1 MPINYIESL
10 DEHLKK
16 RIAELSLQIKGQ
28 GNPKAKVPP
37 MPKLLM
43 AALKNEWETT
53 LLTSIWVTN
62 ENNSDFRIC
71 LARLAGDE
79 ARHFS
84 LIENR
89 LKELGGNKNEEE
101 LNKRSPLFQF
111 LLQQT
116 STFDRAVTGPY
127 AREALAVMRNEVF
140 LEHCQHINDQATI
153 EIYQT
158 IQKDEAHH
166 HQLGKTVLSQLI
178 NNQLDLENA
187 IKKIN
192 EVLTVVDEIQEMAV
206 MKMGICRL
214 PGC

>member
-1 MPINYIESL
+1 MSNNYINSL
-10 DEHLKK
+10 DKHLSQ
-16 RIAELSLQIKGQ
+16 RIAELSVQIKGQ
-28 GNPKAKVPP
+28 GNPQAKVPP

-62 ENNSDFRIC
+62 ENNADFRIC

-79 ARHFS
+79 ARHFT

-89 LKELGGNKNEEE
+89 LKELGGSKNEEE
-101 LNKRSPLFQF
+101 LNKRSQLFQF
-111 LLQQT
+111 LQQQT
-116 STFDRAVTGPY
+116 TTFDRAVTGPY

-140 LEHCQHINDQATI
+140 LEHCQQIKDLATI

-166 HQLGKTVLSQLI
+166 HQLGRTILSQLI
-178 NNQLDLENA
+178 NSQLDFENA
-187 IKKIN
+187 VKKIN

-206 MKMGICRL
+206 MKMGICKL